1 MKSTTIDVKNLEFL
15 LYDVF
20 DVEQL
25 IESDYFSHHNKTMFN
40 MILKESVTLA
50 KKLYAPSFEEMDRQS
65 PELIDGSV
73 KVHGDVKK
81 IMKEAGDGGWIAARF
96 PKEFDGD
103 QLPEIVGTCL
113 DYIFC
118 MTNYSGS
125 VYPALTQGAAGLI
138 TSFGSK
144 SLIDRFVPNMLAG
157 QWQGTMALTEP
168 QAGSSLS
175 DITTTATRNDDGIDS
190 TDDTDSTENTDSTNA
205 TYKLKGRKVFISAG
219 DHDGVDNVVHLMLAK
234 IDGAPS
240 GAKGIS
246 LFVVPKLRD
255 ENGTLTPNDVVV
267 SQVYHKMGY
276 KGAPI
281 TELAIG
287 DHDGCVGY
295 LVGEENSGLFYMFQM
310 MNHARLGVGIGACG
324 IAAAAYQASLE
335 YCKERPQGRLPS
347 QKDPMEPQIPILA
360 HADVKRM
367 LLFQKSVVEGALGL
381 ILQCALYEDLAKTV
395 SGEKAQ
401 EYELLLDILTPVAK
415 TYPSEMGIHTTS
427 AAIQCLGGYGYCE
440 DFPVEQHFRDMRIHT
455 IHEGTTG
462 IQGMDLLG
470 RKVVMKRQ
478 AAFKLFIKNVVATIE
493 TAFGV
498 PELKPY
504 AKKLQEALDDIIAV
518 TTHKLQLA
526 AEENADVFLA
536 DATLYLEMFGIVTIA
551 WQWLIQAVAVEKAL
565 AGKLSSKDKKFYMGK
580 RYTYRYFFGY
590 ELVKVNGLKV
600 RLLDDDKITL
610 EMENTYF

>member
-1 MKSTTIDVKNLEFL
+1 MKSTNIDVRNLEFL

-25 IESDYFSHHNKTMFN
+25 IRSDYFSHHSKTMFK

-50 KKLYAPSFEEMDRQS
+50 KKLYAPSFEEMDRHP
-65 PELIDGSV
+65 PELVNGSV
-73 KVHGDVKK
+73 KVHVDVKK
-81 IMKEAGDGGWIAARF
+81 IMKEAGDGGWIAAGF
-96 PKEFDGD
+96 PKEYDGD
-103 QLPEIVGTCL
+103 QLPEIIGRCL
-113 DYIFC
+113 NYIFS
-118 MTNYSGS
+118 MVNYSAS
-125 VYPALTQGAAGLI
+125 VYPGLTEGAAGLI

-144 SLIDRFVPNMLAG
+144 ELIERFVPNMLAG
-157 QWQGTMALTEP
+157 LWQGTMALTEP

-175 DITTTATRNDDGIDS
+175 DITTTAFRNDD
-190 TDDTDSTENTDSTNA
+190 DT
-205 TYKLKGRKVFISAG
+205 YFIKGRKVFISAG

-234 IDGAPS
+234 VEGAPP

-246 LFVVPKLRD
+246 LFVVPKLRE
-255 ENGTLTPNDVVV
+255 ENDTLVPNDVVV

-287 DHDGCVGY
+287 DNDNCIGF
-295 LVGEENSGLFYMFQM
+295 LVGEENKGLSYMFQM

-347 QKDPMEPQIPILA
+347 QKDPLEPQTPILA

-470 RKVVMKRQ
+470 RKVVMKKQ
-478 AAFKLFIKNVVATIE
+478 KAFKLLFKKMESAIE
-493 TAFGV
+493 AAWGV
-498 PELKPY
+498 PELERY
-504 AKKLQEALDDIIAV
+504 AKQLKKTLDDVSAV

-526 AEENADVFLA
+526 AKENADVFLA

-590 ELVKVNGLKV
+590 EVVKVNALKA
-600 RLLDDDKITL
+600 RLLDDDRVTL
-610 EMENTYF
+610 EMENSYF

>member
-1 MKSTTIDVKNLEFL
+1 MKSTSIDVKNLEFL

-25 IESDYFSHHNKTMFN
+25 IQADYFSHHNKTMFK
-40 MILKESVTLA
+40 MIVKESITLA
-50 KKLYAPSFEEMDRQS
+50 KKLYAPCFEEMDRHG
-65 PELIDGSV
+65 PELVNGSV
-73 KVHGDVKK
+73 KVHKDVKK
-81 IMKEAGDGGWIAARF
+81 IMKETGDGGWIAARF

-118 MTNYSGS
+118 MTNYSAS

-144 SLIDRFVPNMLAG
+144 ALIERFVPNMLSG

-175 DITTTATRNDDGIDS
+175 DITTTAFRQDGD
-190 TDDTDSTENTDSTNA
+190 NTDA
-205 TYKLKGRKVFISAG
+205 FYKIKGRKVFISAG

-234 IDGAPS
+234 IDGAPP

-255 ENGTLTPNDVVV
+255 QNGTQVQNDVVV

-276 KGAPI
+276 KGTPI

-287 DHDGCVGY
+287 DNDDCIGY
-295 LVGEENSGLFYMFQM
+295 LVGRENKGLSYMFQM

-324 IAAAAYQASLE
+324 IAAAAYQASLA

-347 QKDPMEPQIPILA
+347 QKDPVEPQISILS

-367 LLFQKSVVEGALGL
+367 LLFQKSVVEGTLGL
-381 ILQCALYEDLAKTV
+381 ILQCALYEDLRKTV
-395 SGEKAQ
+395 SGEKAE

-470 RKVVMKRQ
+470 RKVPMKKQ
-478 AAFKLFIKNVVATIE
+478 AAFKLLIKKIKATIE
-493 TAFGV
+493 EARRV
-498 PELKPY
+498 PELESY
-504 AKKLQEALDDIIAV
+504 AGRLKTALDDVIEA
-518 TTHKLQLA
+518 TSHKLQLA
-526 AEENADVFLA
+526 ATQKADIFLA

-551 WQWLIQAVAVEKAL
+551 WQWLIQALAVEKAL
-565 AGKLSSKDKKFYMGK
+565 AGKLSSKDKKFHMGK

-590 ELVKVNGLKV
+590 ELVKVKGLKA
-600 RLLDDDKITL
+600 RLLDDDDVTL
-610 EMENTYF
+610 EMDNNYF